1 VNGTPEFDL
10 PRRRWRPAWTL
21 RRVVVLALA
30 VAALGVGVFYG
41 VAWWRHLQAHVSTD
55 DAYVSA
61 RIAPVS
67 ARVAGH
73 VAEVLVAD
81 NQDVKAGDLLVRLDA
96 RDFQV
101 ALAEARASAE
111 AARADLRN
119 ASLNVPLASETTQSA
134 INQADAALAAVE
146 QGAETARHDL
156 EQRRGELR
164 AKEAAASAAEAGV
177 RAAAADFERARQD
190 RTRLA
195 ELFRSQLV
203 ARQDLDHAEAALESA
218 RAALDA
224 AKERLA
230 QARSEA
236 QQMAAAV
243 QSQASTVRQAER
255 RADEAR
261 ASLASAKSQRQQ
273 VGLRQAQVDA
283 AKGRLDQALA
293 SLAQTEL
300 NLAYTT
306 IRAPL
311 NGRVTK
317 KTVEVGQVVQ
327 PGQLLLA
334 VVDLNDLWVIGNYK
348 ETDLTRVRAGQPATV
363 TVDTYPGVVFK
374 ARVDSIQAGSG
385 AVFSLLPPENAS
397 GNFVKIVQR
406 VPVKLV
412 FEPGEAAR
420 HPLVPGMSVVPTIAL
435 R

>member
-1 VNGTPEFDL
+1 
-10 PRRRWRPAWTL
+10 
-21 RRVVVLALA
+21 
-30 VAALGVGVFYG
+30 
-41 VAWWRHLQAHVSTD
+41 VSTD

-67 ARVAGH
+67 ARVTGH
-73 VAEVLVAD
+73 VADVLVAD
-81 NQDVKAGDLLVRLDA
+81 NQDVKAGDLLVRLDP

-119 ASLNVPLASETTQSA
+119 ATLNVPLTDETTRSA
-134 INQADAALAAVE
+134 LNQADAALAAIE
-146 QGAETARHDL
+146 QGAEMARHDV

-164 AKEAAASAAEAGV
+164 AKQAATAAAEAGV
-177 RAAAADFERARQD
+177 RAAAA
-190 RTRLA
+190 RLA

-203 ARQDLDHAEAALESA
+203 ARQDVDHAEAAFASA

-224 AKERLA
+224 AGERLA
-230 QARSEA
+230 QAREEA
-236 QQMAAAV
+236 RQLEAAV
-243 QSQASTVRQAER
+243 QSQTSAMAQAGR
-255 RADEAR
+255 RVEEAR
-261 ASLASAKSQRQQ
+261 ATVASAQSQRQQ
-273 VGLRQAQVDA
+273 VQLRQAQVDA
-283 AKGRLDQALA
+283 ARGRLDQALA
-293 SLAQTEL
+293 SLAQAEL

-306 IRAPL
+306 IRAPM

-317 KTVEVGQVVQ
+317 KAVEVGQVVQ

-348 ETDLTRVRAGQPATV
+348 ETDLTRVRPGQPATV
-363 TVDTYPGVVFK
+363 TIDTYPGVVFR

-385 AVFSLLPPENAS
+385 SVFALLPPENAS
-397 GNFVKIVQR
+397 GNFVKVVQR

-420 HPLVPGMSVVPTIAL
+420 VALVPGMSVVPTIAV